1 MQNNLLKILFDDFG
15 NHDDDDDEDDV
26 DDLKFRTSHYCCRQ
40 NGNLKK
46 GRKNKLLILICLI
59 IGKKDDSF
67 L

>member
-15 NHDDDDDEDDV
+15 NHDDDDDDEDDVDV

-46 GRKNKLLILICLI
+46 RKKKQI
-59 IGKKDDSF
+59 IDIDMFDYWEKG
-67 L
+67 